1 MNDQTDKRIIL
12 IIACMA
18 AFITPFLGSSVNI
31 AIPTITG
38 EFHADNFLM
47 NWVVLGFL
55 LSAAIFVV
63 PFGRIADIFGR
74 KTIFI
79 AGLSIIVISSLL
91 CSISNSV
98 LMLIASRLIEGLG
111 SAMIFGTLIA
121 ILTAAYPAKER
132 GKVLG
137 INVAITYLGLSAG
150 PFIGGII
157 TQYLGWR
164 FIYGGITAYS
174 LILAVIAYFMI
185 KDNERCAE
193 IGNFDVG
200 GTALYAVMLLSL
212 MYGLSLIPDIMGA
225 GLIVVGLIAMV
236 VFLWWELRH
245 KNPVI
250 KISVFRNNKVFMFS
264 NLAALINY
272 SATFAVALLLSYY
285 LQDIKGFNPQT
296 AGLILIAQP
305 IVQAV
310 FSPLTGRLSDKM
322 EPRIV
327 ASAGMGLCVIGLV
340 LFALL
345 TPQTSML
352 LIIASLMFMG
362 LGFALFSS
370 PNTNAIMSS
379 VERCDYG
386 VASGMV
392 STMRLV
398 GQMFSLGVAMLTFSV
413 IMGHVEV
420 VPGDPTLM
428 SSIQIAF
435 VVFAVLCVI
444 GMFASIVRGNVRKA
458 KAPTQSAPL
467 PQAQTSR

>member
-1 MNDQTDKRIIL
+1 
-12 IIACMA
+12 
-18 AFITPFLGSSVNI
+18 
-31 AIPTITG
+31 
-38 EFHADNFLM
+38 
-47 NWVVLGFL
+47 
-55 LSAAIFVV
+55 
-63 PFGRIADIFGR
+63 
-74 KTIFI
+74 
-79 AGLSIIVISSLL
+79 
-91 CSISNSV
+91 
-98 LMLIASRLIEGLG
+98 
-111 SAMIFGTLIA
+111 MIFGTLVA

-164 FIYGGITAYS
+164 FIYAGVMVYS
-174 LILAVIAYFMI
+174 LIIAGLAFFLI

-193 IGNFDVG
+193 NGNFDVS
-200 GTALYAVMLLSL
+200 GTAMYAVMLLSL
-212 MYGLSLIPDIMGA
+212 MYGLSLIPDMMGA
-225 GLIVVGLIAMV
+225 YLIGFGLLVMIL
-236 VFLWWELRH
+236 FFWWELRH
-245 KNPVI
+245 KNPI
-250 KISVFRNNKVFMFS
+250 LKISVFRNNKVFMFS

-285 LQDIKGFNPQT
+285 LQDMKGFNPQT

-305 IVQAV
+305 IVQAI
-310 FSPLTGRLSDKM
+310 FSPLTGRLSDKV

-327 ASAGMGLCVIGLV
+327 ASAGMGLCVIGLG

-345 TPQTSML
+345 TPQTSLL

-398 GQMFSLGVAMLTFSV
+398 GQMLSLGIAMLTFSV
-413 IMGHVEV
+413 IMGRIEV
-420 VPGDPTLM
+420 VPGDPCAHV
-428 SSIQIAF
+428 QHPGR
-435 VVFAVLCVI
+435 VRRVRRPLCYRH
-444 GMFASIVRGNVRKA
+444 VRVDRPGQR
-458 KAPTQSAPL
+458 
-467 PQAQTSR
+467 AQGRGAEAGAGRTNEPPIDRH

>member
-1 MNDQTDKRIIL
+1 MSDHTDKRIIL

-31 AIPTITG
+31 AIPTITS

-63 PFGRIADIFGR
+63 PFGRIADIIGR
-74 KTIFI
+74 KTIFTI
-79 AGLSIIVISSLL
+79 GLAVIVVSSLL
-91 CSISNSV
+91 CSVSNSV
-98 LMLIASRLIEGLG
+98 IMLIASRLLEGFG
-111 SAMIFGTLIA
+111 SAMIFGTLVA

-164 FIYGGITAYS
+164 FIYAGVMVYS
-174 LILAVIAYFMI
+174 LIIAGLAYFYI

-193 IGNFDVG
+193 KGNFDVG
-200 GTALYAVMLLSL
+200 GTAMYAVMLLSL

-225 GLIVVGLIAMV
+225 VLIGFGVLVMIL
-236 VFLWWELRH
+236 FFWFELRH
-245 KNPVI
+245 KNPI
-250 KISVFRNNKVFMFS
+250 LKISVFRNNKVFMFS

-285 LQDIKGFNPQT
+285 LQDVKGFSPQT

-305 IVQAV
+305 IVQAI
-310 FSPLTGRLSDKM
+310 FSPMTGKLSDKV

-340 LFALL
+340 LFALM
-345 TPQTSML
+345 TPQTSL
-352 LIIASLMFMG
+352 LVVIASLMFMG

-420 VPGDPTLM
+420 IPGETTLKLM

-435 VVFAVLCVI
+435 VVFAILCVI

-458 KAPTQSAPL
+458 AAPKPV
-467 PQAQTSR
+467 PVAQTSHQ

>member
-1 MNDQTDKRIIL
+1 
-12 IIACMA
+12 
-18 AFITPFLGSSVNI
+18 
-31 AIPTITG
+31 
-38 EFHADNFLM
+38 
-47 NWVVLGFL
+47 
-55 LSAAIFVV
+55 
-63 PFGRIADIFGR
+63 
-74 KTIFI
+74 
-79 AGLSIIVISSLL
+79 
-91 CSISNSV
+91 
-98 LMLIASRLIEGLG
+98 
-111 SAMIFGTLIA
+111 
-121 ILTAAYPAKER
+121 
-132 GKVLG
+132 
-137 INVAITYLGLSAG
+137 
-150 PFIGGII
+150 
-157 TQYLGWR
+157 
-164 FIYGGITAYS
+164 
-174 LILAVIAYFMI
+174 
-185 KDNERCAE
+185 
-193 IGNFDVG
+193 
-200 GTALYAVMLLSL
+200 
-212 MYGLSLIPDIMGA
+212 
-225 GLIVVGLIAMV
+225 
-236 VFLWWELRH
+236 
-245 KNPVI
+245 
-250 KISVFRNNKVFMFS
+250 MFS

-285 LQDIKGFNPQT
+285 LQDIKGFSPQT

-310 FSPLTGRLSDKM
+310 FSPLTGKLSDKV

-345 TPQTSML
+345 TPQTSL
-352 LIIASLMFMG
+352 LVVIASLMFMG

-420 VPGDPTLM
+420 VPGDLKLM

-435 VVFAVLCVI
+435 VVFAILCVI

-458 KAPTQSAPL
+458 QAPRQSAPL
-467 PQAQTSR
+467 PQAQASK

>member
-1 MNDQTDKRIIL
+1 MSKNVQNRIIL
-12 IIACMA
+12 IITCMA

-31 AIPTITG
+31 AVPTITS

-74 KTIFI
+74 KTIFM
-79 AGLSIIVISSLL
+79 AGLLVIVVSSLL
-91 CSISNSV
+91 CSLSNSV
-98 LMLIASRLIEGLG
+98 LMLIASRMVEGLG
-111 SAMIFGTLIA
+111 SAMIFGTLVA

-137 INVAITYLGLSAG
+137 IQVGITYIGLSAG

-157 TQYLGWR
+157 TQYMGWR
-164 FIYGGITAYS
+164 FIYGGVMAYS
-174 LILAVIAYFMI
+174 LIIAAAAFFLI

-193 IGNFDVG
+193 IGKFDVS

-212 MYGLSLIPDIMGA
+212 MYGLSLIPDITGA
-225 GLIVVGLIAMV
+225 YLIAFGLLAMV

-245 KNPVI
+245 KNPVL

-285 LQDIKGFNPQT
+285 LQDIKGFDPQI

-305 IVQAV
+305 LVQAV
-310 FSPLTGRLSDKM
+310 FSPVTGKLSDRV

-327 ASAGMGLCVIGLV
+327 ASAGMGLCVIGLAI
-340 LFALL
+340 FALL
-345 TPQTSML
+345 TPQTSL
-352 LIIASLMFMG
+352 LLVIASLMFMG

-398 GQMFSLGVAMLTFSV
+398 GQMLSLGIAMLTFSV
-413 IMGHVEV
+413 IMGRIVIA
-420 VPGDPTLM
+420 PGDPQLM
-428 SSIQIAF
+428 SSIKVAF
-435 VVFAVLCVI
+435 AVFAVLCVV
-444 GMFASIVRGNVRKA
+444 GMFASIIRGNVRKVA
-458 KAPTQSAPL
+458 ASKPMPV
-467 PQAQTSR
+467 AQTNHQ

>member
-1 MNDQTDKRIIL
+1 
-12 IIACMA
+12 
-18 AFITPFLGSSVNI
+18 
-31 AIPTITG
+31 
-38 EFHADNFLM
+38 
-47 NWVVLGFL
+47 
-55 LSAAIFVV
+55 
-63 PFGRIADIFGR
+63 
-74 KTIFI
+74 
-79 AGLSIIVISSLL
+79 
-91 CSISNSV
+91 
-98 LMLIASRLIEGLG
+98 
-111 SAMIFGTLIA
+111 MIFGTLVA

-164 FIYGGITAYS
+164 SIYGSVMVYS
-174 LILAVIAYFMI
+174 LAIAVLAYFLI

-193 IGNFDVG
+193 KGNFDVG
-200 GTALYAVMLLSL
+200 GTALYAVMLLAL
-212 MYGLSLIPDIMGA
+212 MYGLSLIPDMTGA
-225 GLIVVGLIAMV
+225 LLIVIGFLVMA
-236 VFLWWELRH
+236 VFFWYELRH
-245 KNPVI
+245 KNPVL
-250 KISVFRNNKVFMFS
+250 KVSVFRNNHVFMFS

-305 IVQAV
+305 IVQAI
-310 FSPLTGRLSDKM
+310 FSPLTGRLSDKV

-345 TPQTSML
+345 TPETSL
-352 LIIASLMFMG
+352 LVVIASLMFMG
-362 LGFALFSS
+362 VGFALFSS

-398 GQMFSLGVAMLTFSV
+398 GQMLSLGIATLIFSV
-413 IMGHVEV
+413 VMNRVEII
-420 VPGDPTLM
+420 PGDPTLM
-428 SSIQIAF
+428 AGLMSSIKWAF
-435 VVFAVLCVI
+435 IVFAVLCVV
-444 GMFASIVRGNVRKA
+444 GTFASIVRGNVRKVQ
-458 KAPTQSAPL
+458 APPVTV
-467 PQAQTSR
+467 QTNKH

>member
-1 MNDQTDKRIIL
+1 MSDHTDKRIVL

-74 KTIFI
+74 KSIFI
-79 AGLSIIVISSLL
+79 AGLTVIVISSLL

-98 LMLIASRLIEGLG
+98 FMLIASRLVEGLG

-174 LILAVIAYFMI
+174 LILAVLAYFLI

-193 IGNFDVG
+193 KGNFDIG

-212 MYGLSLIPDIMGA
+212 MYGLSLIPDMTGA
-225 GLIVVGLIAMV
+225 YLIVLGLLVMIA
-236 VFLWWELRH
+236 FFWWELRH
-245 KNPVI
+245 KNPVL

-285 LQDIKGFNPQT
+285 LQDIKGFDPQF

-310 FSPLTGRLSDKM
+310 FSPLTGKLSDKV

-340 LFALL
+340 LFALM
-345 TPQTSML
+345 TPQTSL
-352 LIIASLMFMG
+352 LVVIASLMFMG

-398 GQMFSLGVAMLTFSV
+398 GQMLSLGVAMLTFSV
-413 IMGHVEV
+413 IMGRVEV
-420 VPGDPTLM
+420 VPGDPSLM
-428 SSIQIAF
+428 SSIQVAF
-435 VVFAVLCVI
+435 IVFAALCVI

-458 KAPTQSAPL
+458 VASG
-467 PQAQTSR
+467 PQPAAQTNHQ